1 MVENGILGIENRT
14 ENWKTARTLVK
25 ILNQKKENEFA
36 TEIINNTEGQKVKVA
51 QGDVRLE
58 LFWKG
63 FRDLVNAGDSERLK
77 TQAIDKYND
86 FKGIGRTIRNYGLH
100 VSNDNY
106 ETSASDFESRLFN
119 NLRST
124 EIDIV
129 ITSNRYIL
137 IGEAKCDEDLGADSR
152 LFLTHQLIRQ
162 YIKTDII
169 CKIMG
174 AEVKIIPFIVCKDI
188 EKVKNKSQ
196 VKLMIE
202 KFGLDPRNI
211 FHWNDL
217 NKYTGC

>member
-1 MVENGILGIENRT
+1 MYPMTTTKR
-14 ENWKTARTLVK
+14 A
-25 ILNQKKENEFA
+25 
-36 TEIINNTEGQKVKVA
+36 
-51 QGDVRLE
+51 
-58 LFWKG
+58 
-63 FRDLVNAGDSERLK
+63 
-77 TQAIDKYND
+77 QAILRADYL
-86 FKGIGRTIRNYGLH
+86 II
-100 VSNDNY
+100 Y
-106 ETSASDFESRLFN
+106 EP
-119 NLRST
+119 

-162 YIKTDII
+162 YIMTDII

-188 EKVKNKSQ
+188 EKVKKQ
-196 VKLMIE
+196 VTSEINDRKVRIGPKE
-202 KFGLDPRNI
+202 Y